1 MIMTK
6 YRIKLF
12 SIISSEAV
20 NKALIKVVS
29 TNGISLGFNGNKR
42 LSPNM
47 SCFDILLGISIGNAF
62 IKTFHGIS
70 KFTGLNSTCA

>member
-6 YRIKLF
+6 YRITLF

-29 TNGISLGFNGNKR
+29 TNGIILGFNGNKR
-42 LSPNM
+42 LRPNM
-47 SCFDILLGISIGNAF
+47 SCFDILLISIGNPF
-62 IKTFHGIS
+62 IKTFHGIC